1 MAITTYGKQI
11 RSPREVQRSSLL
23 LQRATTQAQNREEA
37 RKSASKKL
45 LPQME
50 AVQRHPVKQGSI
62 FKLPIGTPLNRTKV
76 NGLGIT

>member
-1 MAITTYGKQI
+1 MAITTYGKQM

-50 AVQRHPVKQGSI
+50 AV
-62 FKLPIGTPLNRTKV
+62 
-76 NGLGIT
+76 